1 MAQTPRNPTLTPNPE
16 PKPEP
21 RPSCARDQVPA
32 AECGNS
38 EAAVSVAWLPGSAHC
53 LLAGTGFK
61 WLRLYDLRSRP
72 GASSLSC
79 PAHAKVRERRVGADG
94 E

>member
-1 MAQTPRNPTLTPNPE
+1 M
-16 PKPEP
+16 
-21 RPSCARDQVPA
+21 PA

-79 PAHAKVRERRVGADG
+79 PAHAKVRARRVGAAG